1 MHARAAKH
9 RLWRVVAAASLCAA
23 LHGLVA
29 HAQADPKP
37 AADDDLLFPPRLESS
52 TPATRS
58 RISAADPAPSPIDM
72 EEVLVVGEQQW
83 RLPDLGS
90 EWRAQQTE
98 AARNDDRIKVE
109 LLPLF
114 DPASLRPERD
124 LFLVNTEMR
133 RVGYIEIF
141 RLRFGRR

>member
-1 MHARAAKH
+1 M
-9 RLWRVVAAASLCAA
+9 VAAASFCAA
-23 LHGLVA
+23 LSGPVA
-29 HAQADPKP
+29 DAQVDPKP
-37 AADDDLLFPPRLESS
+37 AADDDLLFPPRLENS

-58 RISAADPAPSPIDM
+58 RISAAPTAPSPSDM
-72 EEVLVVGEQQW
+72 EEVLVLGEQQW

-90 EWRAQQTE
+90 EWRAEQAE
-98 AARNDDRIKVE
+98 AASNNDRIKVE

-141 RLRFGRR
+141 RLHFGRR